1 MFGRS
6 MITIVSGNSHWRC
19 VIRTGVIT
27 YDFFPLIGGIGRLT
41 YTLYCELMGKDILFF
56 SPADN
61 SLPGHIRII
70 SPFVRLFKQ
79 VGVAIWLHFNV
90 QRIISEHKLD
100 KLNIHSGAGGVLFFR
115 KIEIP
120 VIITCHH
127 TYWQHY
133 HYITSQF
140 WKRIF
145 YPFEKLTYR
154 RAYKIIS
161 DCEDTTRVL
170 VERYGIPEEKIT
182 VIPCAVDNT
191 KFHRTN
197 QARKPDSIFYI
208 GRIDTRKGVDF
219 LIRSMPFVVQQ
230 VPDALLLVG
239 GSGGHLDKMKA
250 LVSRLNLER
259 NVTFLG
265 FVPDD
270 QLNALYNQTQCV
282 VVPSIFEGF
291 GITVIEAIA
300 TGTRVVGTDVDGI
313 RSTINSGDYGSLV
326 PYGDCKALAEALVT
340 ELKNPRKAQELRP
353 EYLLDQFRDRYLEVL
368 EATQ

>member
-1 MFGRS
+1 M
-6 MITIVSGNSHWRC
+6 
-19 VIRTGVIT
+19 IT

-41 YTLYCELMGKDILFF
+41 YTLYCELKGRDVLFF
-56 SPADN
+56 SPAVN

-70 SPFVRLFKQ
+70 SRLVRLFKQ
-79 VGVAIWLHFNV
+79 FGVSIWLHFNV
-90 QRIISEHKLD
+90 RRMISEHKLT

-115 KIEIP
+115 RIDIP

-133 HYITSQF
+133 QYIQSQF

-145 YPFEKLTYR
+145 YPFEKLTYQ
-154 RAYKIIS
+154 RADKIIS
-161 DCEDTTRVL
+161 DCDDTTRVL
-170 VERYGIPEEKIT
+170 VEHYDVPEEKIT
-182 VIPCAVDNT
+182 VIPCAVDTT
-191 KFHRTN
+191 KFHCTN
-197 QARKPDSIFYI
+197 QEKRPNTIFYI

-219 LIRSMPFVVQQ
+219 LIRSMPLVVQQ
-230 VPDALLLVG
+230 IPDAHLIIG

-270 QLNALYNQTQCV
+270 QLNALYNQAQCV

-291 GITVIEAIA
+291 GITVIEAVA

-313 RSTINSGDYGSLV
+313 RSTLNSGDYGSLV
-326 PYGDCKALAEALVT
+326 RYGDCNAMADALVS
-340 ELKNPRKAQELRP
+340 ELKTPRKAQELGP
-353 EYLLDQFRDRYLEVL
+353 EYRLDQFRERYIEVL
-368 EATQ
+368 KAI